1 MCHHDEGGGKR
12 GIKGMD
18 TPIYDF
24 VKEYQEKGTVRLHM
38 PGHKGSPFLGCEP
51 LDITE
56 INGADDLYHPQ
67 GIIRQ
72 SEDNATKLFGSRRTF
87 YATGGSSQCIGA
99 MVYLAML
106 RSQKGQGRQT
116 ILAARNAHK
125 AFLHACALLDLE
137 VHWIY
142 PEEQT
147 SICAC
152 PILPEQLD
160 RILRSMEAL
169 PFALYITSPDY
180 LGGMADIKGL
190 SEVCKKYGIPLLVD
204 NAHGAYLRF
213 LPQSLHPL
221 DLGAD
226 MCCDSAHKTLP
237 VLTGGAYLHIGKSA
251 MASFEDDGENALAL
265 FGSTSP
271 SYLTLQSL
279 DLCNL
284 ILAEGYKEK
293 ITGCIKRIEQ
303 LALELQEKGYTLQH
317 FEPLKLVFEGV
328 KMGVTGYKL
337 AEILREDG
345 LEVEFAD
352 ADHLVMMFT
361 PETTEA
367 DFDKIEK
374 VLPPL
379 IASNTEERK
388 TALPSRGE
396 RVMSIR
402 QAMFSKRCTV
412 ATQQALGRVCA
423 TPAVSCPPAIPIAIS
438 GERIT
443 EEMIELFMIYGIEE
457 IDVVDEE

>member
-1 MCHHDEGGGKR
+1 
-12 GIKGMD
+12 MD

-24 VKEYQEKGTVRLHM
+24 VKEYLEKGTVRLHM
-38 PGHKGSPFLGCEP
+38 PGHKGSPLLGCES

-56 INGADDLYHPQ
+56 IKGADDLYHAQ

-72 SEDNATKLFGSRRTF
+72 SEDNATQLFGGKRTF

-106 RSQKGQGRQT
+106 HGKKGQP

-125 AFLHACALLDLE
+125 AFLHTCALLDLE
-137 VHWIY
+137 VRWIY
-142 PEEQT
+142 PQGET
-147 SICAC
+147 SLCSC
-152 PILPEQLD
+152 PISIQQLEN
-160 RILRSMEAL
+160 ILKSMEVL

-190 SEVCKKYGIPLLVD
+190 SKVCRKYGIPLLVD

-213 LPQSLHPL
+213 LPESLHPL

-226 MCCDSAHKTLP
+226 LCCDSAHKTLP
-237 VLTGGAYLHIGKSA
+237 VLTGGAYLHVGRDALLPFDRDGK
-251 MASFEDDGENALAL
+251 NALAL

-279 DLCNL
+279 DLCNR

-293 ITGCIKRIEQ
+293 MTTVCKKITRI
-303 LALELQEKGYTLQH
+303 ALQLQEKGYILQN
-317 FEPLKLVFEGV
+317 FEPLKLVLEGA
-328 KMGVTGYKL
+328 KMGITGYDL
-337 AEILREDG
+337 AEFLRESG
-345 LEVEFAD
+345 IEPEFAD
-352 ADHLVMMFT
+352 EDYLVLMFS
-361 PETTEA
+361 TENTHE
-367 DFDKIEK
+367 DFQKIVSAFPPVIPKSLYEGK
-374 VLPPL
+374 TSLPHQ
-379 IASNTEERK
+379 
-388 TALPSRGE
+388 GE

-402 QAMFSKRCTV
+402 EAMLARRVTISPE
-412 ATQQALGRVCA
+412 QALGRVCA

-443 EEMIELFMIYGIEE
+443 EEMIELFLLYGIEE
-457 IDVVDEE
+457 IDVVEER

>member
-1 MCHHDEGGGKR
+1 MN
-12 GIKGMD
+12 

-24 VKEYQEKGTVRLHM
+24 VKEYLEKGTVRLHM
-38 PGHKGSPFLGCEP
+38 PGHKGSPLLGCEP

-56 INGADDLYHPQ
+56 IKGADDLYHAQ

-72 SEDNATKLFGSRRTF
+72 SEENATQLFGAKRTF

-106 RSQKGQGRQT
+106 EGKKGQP

-125 AFLHACALLDLE
+125 AFLHTCALLDLE
-137 VHWIY
+137 VRWIY
-142 PEEQT
+142 PEEEI
-147 SICAC
+147 SLCSC
-152 PILPEQLD
+152 PISAQQLEN
-160 RILRSMEAL
+160 ILNSMEVL

-213 LPQSLHPL
+213 LSKSLHPL

-237 VLTGGAYLHIGKSA
+237 VLTGGAYLHIGRNA
-251 MASFEDDGENALAL
+251 LPSFEGNGKNALAL

-279 DLCNL
+279 DVCNR
-284 ILAEGYKEK
+284 ILAESYGEKVTFACKK
-293 ITGCIKRIEQ
+293 ITQ
-303 LALELQEKGYTLQH
+303 LALQLQDKGYLLQN
-317 FEPLKLVFEGV
+317 FEPLKLVLEGA
-328 KMGVTGYKL
+328 KMGITGYEL
-337 AEILREDG
+337 AEFLRESG
-345 LEVEFAD
+345 IEPEFAD
-352 ADHLVMMFT
+352 ADHLVLMFT
-361 PETTEA
+361 TENGDEAFEKILSAFPPIIPKALEDGKTT
-367 DFDKIEK
+367 
-374 VLPPL
+374 LPP
-379 IASNTEERK
+379 
-388 TALPSRGE
+388 RGE
-396 RVMSIR
+396 QAMSIR
-402 QAMFSKRCTV
+402 EAMFARRVTIEV
-412 ATQQALGRVCA
+412 EHALGRVCA

-443 EEMIELFMIYGIEE
+443 EEMIGLFLLYGIEE
-457 IDVVDEE
+457 IDVVEEDK

>member
-1 MCHHDEGGGKR
+1 ME
-12 GIKGMD
+12 

-24 VKEYQEKGTVRLHM
+24 VKEYQKKGTVRLHM

-67 GIIRQ
+67 GVIRQ
-72 SEDNATKLFGSRRTF
+72 SEDHATDLFGSRRTF
-87 YATGGSSQCIGA
+87 YATGGSSQCIAA

-106 RSQKGQGRQT
+106 HCKKRQEKPT

-125 AFLHACALLDLE
+125 AFLHTCALLDLE

-142 PEEQT
+142 PEEEAT
-147 SICAC
+147 LCAC

-160 RILRSMEAL
+160 GILGSMEVL
-169 PFALYITSPDY
+169 PFAFFITSPDY

-190 SEVCKKYGIPLLVD
+190 SQVCKKYGIPLLVD

-237 VLTGGAYLHIGKSA
+237 VLTGGAYLHIAKKAAAPFENDGK
-251 MASFEDDGENALAL
+251 NALAL

-279 DLCNL
+279 DLCNR
-284 ILAEGYKEK
+284 ILSEDYREK
-293 ITGCIKRIEQ
+293 IVGCQKKIQQ
-303 LALELQEKGYTLQH
+303 LASKLEKKGYPLQH
-317 FEPLKLVFEGV
+317 FEPLKLVIEG
-328 KMGVTGYKL
+328 GQIGISGNEL
-337 AEILREDG
+337 AETLRKNDV
-345 LEVEFAD
+345 EVEFAD
-352 ADHLVMMFT
+352 EDHLVMMFT
-361 PETTEA
+361 PETEDVA
-367 DFDKIEK
+367 FEK
-374 VLPPL
+374 ANMAFPPIIPRNVERQKTVLPP
-379 IASNTEERK
+379 
-388 TALPSRGE
+388 RGE
-396 RVMSIR
+396 QVMSIR
-402 QAMFSKRCTV
+402 QAMFAKRCTV
-412 ATQQALGRVCA
+412 KIQQGLGRVCA

-443 EEMIELFMIYGIEE
+443 KEMIELFLLYGIEE
-457 IDVVDEE
+457 VDVVEEG